1 MSKPFTPIRDQRLS
15 DKVTE
20 QLLLAMRKGD
30 LPVGTHLPPEEQ
42 LAKQLGVSRG
52 ILREGLTVLEARG
65 FIKRTPKEGTVV
77 QSVRGDKLARAL
89 AAQLRKA
96 TYRDLMEFREVIECR
111 AVENIV
117 KIASDEE
124 IAKLAELA
132 EIMPAG
138 EDSVKVDHYFHY
150 RIAELSGNTIFS
162 SCIDMYYDL
171 IREIRQK
178 SLQHKQRSESVQQEH
193 QAIVSAI
200 RNRDVSMAKRAIR
213 SHLNAVRE
221 NIEEDVK

>member
-1 MSKPFTPIRDQRLS
+1 MSKPFAPIRNQRLS

-20 QLLLAMRKGD
+20 QLLMAMRQGD
-30 LPVGTHLPPEEQ
+30 LPVGTRLPPEEQ
-42 LAKQLGVSRG
+42 LAKQFSVSRG

-77 QSVRGDKLARAL
+77 QSVQGDELARAL
-89 AAQLRKA
+89 TAQMRKA
-96 TYRDLMEFREVIECR
+96 TYRDLLEFREVIECR

-124 IAKLAELA
+124 IAELAELA
-132 EIMPAG
+132 EIEPMG
-138 EDSVKVDHYFHY
+138 KDSVKVDHYFHY
-150 RIAELSGNTIFS
+150 RVAELSGNTLFS

-171 IREIRQK
+171 IREMRRK
-178 SLQHKQRSESVQQEH
+178 SLQNKQRSESVQKEH
-193 QAIVSAI
+193 REIISTI
-200 RNRDVSMAKRAIR
+200 RSRDAGAARRAIR

-221 NIEEDVK
+221 SVEEDT